1 MKPIRVMDLRSTYR
15 WGGGPD
21 KTILNS
27 AKMHDEN
34 IVDTLVVYLRSEW
47 DDEFIL
53 GKRAQEMGLNC
64 VEIAEKSVVDIAA
77 FKRVVSLIKEK
88 NIQVVHSRDYKTNL
102 MALII
107 KKFFAKDIKIITMAH
122 GWVGNGFKLK
132 AYYFLDRIMA
142 SFFDRNLILFK
153 GQRKLFVRKPNKKT
167 TIVVH
172 NGIDY
177 KDWNPEEFPKGKLRK
192 EYGISKDTKII
203 GYTGR
208 IMPEK
213 DIITMV
219 NVASELITNRKYDL
233 IFVLVGE
240 SKTGTYGDMVKAAVK
255 KNGLDD
261 HFIFTGVRHD
271 LKEILGDFD
280 IFLMTSLQEG
290 FPNSLLEVMAMK
302 VPAVSAAVDGI
313 PEILRNGEDALLCS
327 TKDVEC
333 FADSVETLLND
344 NTKRDAL
351 VQSSRKLVET
361 KLSFEYRLK
370 KMEQIF
376 QDLVS
381 DKVTM
386 ALDSPEDLSEEIV
399 MGA

>member
-27 AKMHDEN
+27 AKLHNKE

-47 DDEFIL
+47 DNEFIL
-53 GKRAQEMGLNC
+53 GERARSMGLKC
-64 VEIAEKSVVDIAA
+64 VEIIEKKVIDINA
-77 FKRVVSLIKEK
+77 FKRIVALVRENKIEV
-88 NIQVVHSRDYKTNL
+88 IHSRDYKTNL

-107 KKFFAKDIKIITMAH
+107 KKFFVKDVKIITMAH

-132 AYYFLDRIMA
+132 AYYFLDRIFA
-142 SFFDRNLILFK
+142 SFFDRNLILFE
-153 GQRKLFVRKPNKKT
+153 GQRKLFVRKPARKK

-192 EYGISKDTKII
+192 EYNIPQETKII

-219 NVASELITNRKYDL
+219 NVANELINIRNNNLK
-233 IFVLVGE
+233 FVLVGE
-240 SKTGTYGDMVKAAVK
+240 SKTGDYSDLVNKAVK
-255 KNGLDD
+255 EANLEDN
-261 HFIFTGVRHD
+261 FIFTGVRHD

-327 TKDVEC
+327 TKDVKC

-344 NTKRDAL
+344 EEKRHAL
-351 VQSSRKLVET
+351 VHSSRKLVET
-361 KLSFEYRLK
+361 KLSFEYRLR

-381 DKVTM
+381 DKITM
-386 ALDSPEDLSEEIV
+386 ALDSPKELSEEVI
-399 MGA
+399 MKL